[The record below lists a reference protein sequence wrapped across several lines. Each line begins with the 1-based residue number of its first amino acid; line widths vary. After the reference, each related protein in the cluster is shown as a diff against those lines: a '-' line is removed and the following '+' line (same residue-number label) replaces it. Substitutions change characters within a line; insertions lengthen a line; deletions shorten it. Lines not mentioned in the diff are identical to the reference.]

1 MGIRS
6 CARRCTNF
14 ITYANQH
21 KPTFTEYVPHW
32 RSLLYQHV
40 IHTRNALGFDSNTV
54 SERMQVEEDEILEIL
69 AQSPQMGSGG
79 GRAHTGVEGLSRC
92 TPPSLRHSWLPRP
105 DAGFSLFQAIRTIPP
120 GSLLT
125 APFADRPG
133 HSLDRGRSQAG
144 EVLHIKPDRAL
155 SLSFQREH
163 T

>member
-69 AQSPQMGSGG
+69 AQSPQRGSGG

-92 TPPSLRHSWLPRP
+92 TPVSPALLAASPGC
-105 DAGFSLFQAIRTIPP
+105 GFQ
-120 GSLLT
+120 
-125 APFADRPG
+125 
-133 HSLDRGRSQAG
+133 
-144 EVLHIKPDRAL
+144 
-155 SLSFQREH
+155 SLSSHPHNSARVPPNSPIR
-163 T
+163 